1 VNLAYKDQQMVV
13 LASLGALILVCGAAV
28 AVAGEQRPRYARR
41 LQRWGGGLFL
51 AGAALLGLAFPLM
64 I

>member
-1 VNLAYKDQQMVV
+1 MVV